1 MKKSVTLS
9 FFLFWRNIINYVPT
23 VDQFFVFY
31 LFFRENIH
39 NFAAVN
45 IDTTEMKKIVYCLAV
60 ALALVACNGKNTGKG
75 AAADTTA
82 VAADSDSTAQK
93 ADSVA
98 AGDSLVFTGTLPAAD
113 CDGIRYH
120 LALDQQKKHFTL
132 KEDYMESADKVKDTF
147 YEKGTVAEIAK
158 DDKKALKLDTGTKG
172 DELYF
177 LEKDANTLTLV
188 SEDLEESVTG
198 GNYNLK
204 LEK

>member
-1 MKKSVTLS
+1 
-9 FFLFWRNIINYVPT
+9 
-23 VDQFFVFY
+23 
-31 LFFRENIH
+31 
-39 NFAAVN
+39 
-45 IDTTEMKKIVYCLAV
+45 MKKIVYCLAV

-75 AAADTTA
+75 AAADSTA

-93 ADSVA
+93 ADSA
-98 AGDSLVFTGTLPAAD
+98 AQGGDSLVFTGTLPAAD

-120 LALDQQKKHFTL
+120 LALDQQKKNFTL

-147 YEKGTVAEIAK
+147 YEKGTVAEISK
-158 DDKKALKLDTGTKG
+158 DGKKALKLDTGKKG

-177 LEKDANTLTLV
+177 LEKDATTLTLV
-188 SEDLEESVTG
+188 SEDLEESVTE